1 MAIISLKRV
10 RLAFPALFTPQA
22 IGDGNP
28 AYGAKLIIE
37 PGSENAKLLSKTVK
51 EEAKGKW
58 GEKADKILP
67 LLIADKRCAWVEGP
81 YTSSEGDIYDGFDG
95 MYFLSTRSEKLRP
108 TALNRDKSP
117 VTAAD
122 GVIYSGCY
130 VDASAEVYAYESKQ
144 WGKRINATLRG
155 VRFVSDGAAF
165 GGSTAASAGDFDDLP
180 EEDFV

>member
-10 RLAFPALFTPQA
+10 RLAFPAIFVPQA
-22 IGDGNP
+22 YGDGNP
-28 AYGAKLIIE
+28 VYGGKLIIE
-37 PGSENAKLLSKTVK
+37 PGSENAKLLDKVVAA
-51 EEAKGKW
+51 EASAKW
-58 GEKADKILP
+58 GEKASKVMD
-67 LLIADKRCAWVEGP
+67 LLTADKRVAWVHGP
-81 YTSSEGDIYDGFDG
+81 YRNGEGDVYDGFGG

-130 VDASAEVYAYESKQ
+130 VDASVEVYAYDTTK

-155 VRFVSDGAAF
+155 VRFVADGDAF
-165 GGSTAASAGDFDDLP
+165 GGSTAASVNDFDDMP